1 MQQRLR
7 AGTERRRAPGSK
19 ARGAEP
25 GGRLAKK
32 RRTTTPPGHS
42 FARKVTE
49 SLDMLTRH
57 LLRSHPSGEGGT
69 PRRARKKRAK
79 SAPLR
84 EAAQPAG
91 AGAPASAPGPEAA
104 VEPPRRR
111 KKLTKRRTA
120 SAPLPPTAN
129 APEERTPATP
139 AGAPPLPP
147 PPSPRLDSARSV
159 ASAVTEVHWP
169 EYADLTQPARGG
181 PFPFQRTPSSPRET
195 RNRTLAHM
203 TRADAS
209 SSETLLGENLGLQAT

>member
-1 MQQRLR
+1 MDPLSGVTRAARPKVGPAQQRLR
-7 AGTERRRAPGSK
+7 AWTERRRAPGTK
-19 ARGAEP
+19 ARGEEP
-25 GGRLAKK
+25 ERRLATK
-32 RRTTTPPGHS
+32 RRTTTPPPATS
-42 FARKVTE
+42 RARKVTE

-84 EAAQPAG
+84 EAAHPAG

-111 KKLTKRRTA
+111 KKLKKRRAA
-120 SAPLPPTAN
+120 SAPLPPTAD

-159 ASAVTEVHWP
+159 ASAV
-169 EYADLTQPARGG
+169 AA
-181 PFPFQRTPSSPRET
+181 
-195 RNRTLAHM
+195 
-203 TRADAS
+203 
-209 SSETLLGENLGLQAT
+209 